1 MVLLCQTYIEK
12 VGKALLLPVL
22 SVMNILKEKKRG
34 GVKLPLVV
42 VMKKM
47 NTREE
52 GNEVPSDG
60 YYEENNQ
67 KIKVGTL
74 FPLTVVVKNVKK
86 IDKRKSSPWWLL

>member
-1 MVLLCQTYIEK
+1 M
-12 VGKALLLPVL
+12 
-22 SVMNILKEKKRG
+22 
-34 GVKLPLVV
+34 V

-52 GNEVPSDG
+52 GNKVLSDG

-74 FPLTVVVKNVKK
+74 FPLMVVVKNVKK
-86 IDKRKSSPWWLL
+86 TDKRKSSPWWLL